1 MTLNA
6 AIEHR
11 APEHQR
17 KRQDVM
23 SKQRNTFWVIVNK
36 SLTLFSTLVLWCSV
50 SYPLRFLG

>member
-36 SLTLFSTLVLWCSV
+36 SLTLSPLWFSGALC
-50 SYPLRFLG
+50 PIRCGF